1 MQADNNIIDDNQID
15 IKLDQDSKD
24 VQFEPNEKMYGS
36 ILLFAGAFAVSY
48 LATPAAFARSG
59 IILGTVSLIYSCYI
73 NYYSTC
79 LIVKECRNNNI
90 KSYYEYYRFLLG
102 ETFGDLTFIVFF
114 FSAFLITV
122 VTLISLND
130 LMSDF
135 MGKFS
140 NIQFLTNSRYC
151 FWAIAV
157 TAFSTPFVYK
167 STDESMMLI
176 SILTG
181 LAIVMSLGVVI
192 YTYYSDF
199 ESINSTDLKYFDLS
213 GSVFA
218 FDISYFSFILQLN
231 IFDLFIMFKGDSN
244 TKFNKIKKV
253 SVFTNYLIFVPHFI
267 VGSVICF

>member
-1 MQADNNIIDDNQID
+1 
-15 IKLDQDSKD
+15 
-24 VQFEPNEKMYGS
+24 MYGS